1 MPNDQHAQNETGSEN
16 PAPFQE
22 GSQTT
27 SSTRMSPREFAE
39 SMRQQ
44 TDTFLEDVMKTV
56 NEAPDDEWIEGFE
69 EGVRDLAAEF
79 RKNVFQ
85 AAVQGRVDAAEA
97 AFSPS
102 TGDSDGPRDATAGD
116 QKSAE

>member
-1 MPNDQHAQNETGSEN
+1 MPNDQHAQNETGFEN

-22 GSQTT
+22 DSQTT

-56 NEAPDDEWIEGFE
+56 NEAP
-69 EGVRDLAAEF
+69 
-79 RKNVFQ
+79 
-85 AAVQGRVDAAEA
+85 VQGRVDAAEA